1 MAREVITI
9 NRGGTRLIKRSKR
22 VNKGSK
28 RHLRQIRW
36 TATEI
41 ASLVVFAILTLG
53 VVIVVLLWELP
64 HGHPR
69 SEPPTHPQ
77 IRDAEPP
84 SESSEGRLASPSSVL
99 AFEFR
104 AGLARPAGLT
114 FLASTQRAGKA
125 IG

>member
-1 MAREVITI
+1 MAQEVIVI
-9 NRGGTRLIKRSKR
+9 NRGGKRVIRRSKR

-36 TATEI
+36 KATEI
-41 ASLVVFAILTLG
+41 ASLVVFAILMSG
-53 VVIVVLLWELP
+53 IVIVVLLWELP
-64 HGHPR
+64 HEHPR
-69 SEPPTHPQ
+69 SEPPKHPQ
-77 IRDAEPP
+77 IRDAEPSPEP
-84 SESSEGRLASPSSVL
+84 SVGRLASPYSVL
-99 AFEFR
+99 AYDFC